1 MVLKKLKLVNF
12 RNYAKQEIAFHPGLN
27 ILFGQNGQGKTN
39 ILESLYY
46 LALTKSFRTN
56 TDQNLVLNNTQFF
69 RIEGDFSTD
78 RNRKLIS
85 SLSFSGTQGK
95 QLKLNNQKVPKF
107 SDYIGTIPLVL
118 LAPSDLE
125 ITQGG
130 PYQRRKF
137 LDIMLSQS
145 SKLYLYHLLQYRR
158 ALKQRNLILQDGEEI
173 DKATLE
179 SWEAT
184 LIQHGTILVEK
195 RREAI
200 AELDSMVKQFYV
212 KLSGKEDKV
221 KIVYQTSIAVQN
233 EKTLSEEYEQAMTQN
248 RERDQQLQTT
258 GIGPHRDDI
267 LFLINGKSLRW
278 MGSQG
283 EQKTFIISLKMSEY
297 QYLQETRNNLPLL
310 LFDDIF
316 GELDAN
322 RIGNMIQ
329 SLSQI
334 GQVFITT
341 TSPHFFGKVENWQ
354 DDSSFYE
361 IVNGEVLAKEQV

>member
-1 MVLKKLKLVNF
+1 MVLKQLKLVNF
-12 RNYAKQEIAFHPGLN
+12 RNYAKQEIVFHPGLN

-56 TDQNLVLNNTQFF
+56 TDQNLILNNAQFF
-69 RIEGDFSTD
+69 RIEGDFTTD
-78 RNRKLIS
+78 RKRKLVS

-95 QLKLNNQKVPKF
+95 QLKLNHQKVPKF

-145 SKLYLYHLLQYRR
+145 SKLYLHHLLQYRR
-158 ALKQRNLILQDGEEI
+158 ALKQRNLILQDGEFI

-179 SWEAT
+179 SWETT
-184 LIQHGTILVEK
+184 LIQHGTVVIEK
-195 RREAI
+195 RCEAV
-200 AELDSMVKQFYV
+200 AELDSMVKQIYA
-212 KLSGKEDKV
+212 KLSGKDDKV
-221 KIVYQTSIAVQN
+221 KIIYQSSVAVQN
-233 EKTLSEEYEQAMTQN
+233 EKTVSEEYGQAMVLN
-248 RERDQQLQTT
+248 REKDQQLQATS
-258 GIGPHRDDI
+258 IGPHRDDI

-283 EQKTFIISLKMSEY
+283 EHKTFIISLKMAEY
-297 QYLQETRNNLPLL
+297 QYLQEMRNNLPLL

-341 TSPHFFGKVENWQ
+341 TSPHFFGKLEHWQ
-354 DDSSFYE
+354 GDSSFYE
-361 IVNGEVLAKEQV
+361 IMNGEVSVKEQV

>member
-12 RNYAKQEIAFHPGLN
+12 RNYAKEEIVFHPGLN

-56 TDQNLVLNNTQFF
+56 TDQNLVLNNALFF
-69 RIEGDFSTD
+69 RIEGDFSTN
-78 RNRKLIS
+78 RNRKLVS

-95 QLKLNNQKVPKF
+95 QLKVNNQKVPKF
-107 SDYIGTIPLVL
+107 SEYIGTIPLVL

-145 SKLYLYHLLQYRR
+145 SKLYLHHLLQYRR
-158 ALKQRNLILQDGEEI
+158 TLKQRNQLLQDGEAFDET
-173 DKATLE
+173 TLE
-179 SWEAT
+179 SWETT
-184 LIQHGTILVEK
+184 LVQHGAILIEK

-200 AELDSMVKQFYV
+200 GELDSVVKQYYA
-212 KLSGKEDKV
+212 KLSGKEDRI
-221 KIVYQTSIAVQN
+221 KIVYQSSVSAEN
-233 EKTLSEEYEQAMTQN
+233 EKTLAEVFGKALVQN
-248 RERDQQLQTT
+248 REKDRQLQTT
-258 GIGPHRDDI
+258 GIGPHRDDV

-283 EQKTFIISLKMSEY
+283 EHKTFIISLKMAEY
-297 QYLQETRNNLPLL
+297 KYLQKMRKNLPLL

-316 GELDAN
+316 GELDSN

-341 TSPHFFGKVENWQ
+341 TSPHFFGKVKNWQ
-354 DDSSFYE
+354 GDSHFYE
-361 IVNGEVLAKEQV
+361 IANGKVSVREHI

>member
-12 RNYAKQEIAFHPGLN
+12 RNYAEEEIAFHPGLN

-56 TDQNLVLNNTQFF
+56 IDQNLVLNNAQFF
-69 RIEGDFSTD
+69 RIEGNFTTD
-78 RNRKLIS
+78 SNRKLVS

-95 QLKLNNQKVPKF
+95 RLKVNTQKVPKF

-130 PYQRRKF
+130 PFQRRKF

-145 SKLYLYHLLQYRR
+145 SKLYLHHLLQYRR
-158 ALKQRNLILQDGEEI
+158 ALKQRNLILQDGGEI

-184 LIQHGTILVEK
+184 LIQHGTVLIEK
-195 RREAI
+195 RRGAI
-200 AELDSMVKQFYV
+200 AELDSVVKQFYT

-221 KIVYQTSIAVQN
+221 KIVYQSSVPVVS
-233 EKTLSEEYEQAMTQN
+233 EKTLSEIYEQALAQN
-248 RERDQQLQTT
+248 RERDRQLQST
-258 GIGPHRDDI
+258 GIGPHRDDM
-267 LFLINGKSLRW
+267 LLLINGKSLRW

-283 EQKTFIISLKMSEY
+283 EHKTFIISLKMAEY
-297 QYLQETRNNLPLL
+297 QYLQEVRNNLPLL

-316 GELDAN
+316 GELDSN

-354 DDSSFYE
+354 GDSSFYE
-361 IVNGEVLAKEQV
+361 IMDGKVSLRENV

>member
-12 RNYAKQEIAFHPGLN
+12 RNYAKEEIVFHPGLN

-56 TDQNLVLNNTQFF
+56 TDQNLVLNNAQFF
-69 RIEGDFSTD
+69 RIEGDFNTD
-78 RNRKLIS
+78 RNRKLVS
-85 SLSFSGTQGK
+85 SLSFSGSQGK
-95 QLKLNNQKVPKF
+95 KLKVNNQKVPKF
-107 SDYIGTIPLVL
+107 SDYIGTIPLVM

-125 ITQGG
+125 ISQAG

-145 SKLYLYHLLQYRR
+145 SKLYLHHLLQYRR
-158 ALKQRNLILQDGEEI
+158 ALKQRNLILQDREAV

-184 LIQHGTILVEK
+184 LIQHGTVLIEK

-200 AELDSMVKQFYV
+200 TELDNLVKQFYTD
-212 KLSGKEDKV
+212 LSGKKDKV
-221 KIVYQTSIAVQN
+221 KIVYHASVPVVS
-233 EKTLSEEYEQAMTQN
+233 EKTLSEIYEQALAQS
-248 RERDQQLQTT
+248 RQKDQQLEST
-258 GIGPHRDDI
+258 GIGPHRDDM

-283 EQKTFIISLKMSEY
+283 EHKTFIISLKMAEY
-297 QYLQETRNNLPLL
+297 QYLQKMRNNLPLL

-316 GELDAN
+316 GELDSN
-322 RIGNMIQ
+322 RIENMIQ

-334 GQVFITT
+334 GQVFVTT
-341 TSPHFFGKVENWQ
+341 TSPDFFGKVENWQ
-354 DDSSFYE
+354 GNSSLYK
-361 IVNGEVLAKEQV
+361 IVNGEVSFEEQV